1 MCSPGRSV
9 MRRPAGFRR
18 PPHRMRSENV
28 LDIQFAY
35 SLIVRQQPQNL
46 ACRPRRAL
54 AQRKIQTQLFGKYRV
69 VSNRR
74 HLDQRKLRKRR
85 GDDHDIIRRMSQ
97 REQGVSDLIV
107 RYSPFPGVRRVQVV
121 NAQSIKRQPL
131 YTGRGEDPEPSNPR
145 FNEETMLMSESG
157 KEATS
162 LLLTRQI
169 AVSKQ
174 DP

>member
-1 MCSPGRSV
+1 
-9 MRRPAGFRR
+9 
-18 PPHRMRSENV
+18 
-28 LDIQFAY
+28 
-35 SLIVRQQPQNL
+35 
-46 ACRPRRAL
+46 
-54 AQRKIQTQLFGKYRV
+54 
-69 VSNRR
+69 
-74 HLDQRKLRKRR
+74 
-85 GDDHDIIRRMSQ
+85 MSQ

-107 RYSPFPGVRRVQVV
+107 RYSPFPAVRCVQVV

-145 FNEETMLMSESG
+145 FNKETMLMSESG

-174 DP
+174 DPQPYVSCLRIF